1 MKIYQNRVASEST
14 SQIEI
19 DKNDEHIIQITQDLE
34 QPSRVAIVTGGN
46 RGIGYEVCKEL
57 SKADCRVVLTSRN
70 EVDGNKAIDSLH
82 HHDNITY
89 HKLDVTDIKDISRL
103 RDWFLKTYERIDIL
117 VNNAGVY
124 LDEGVSV
131 FEVDEKI
138 VHETMAANFYG
149 AFRMCRAFVPIM
161 KQNGYGRI
169 VNISSGYGAMN
180 EMASYH
186 AAYRISKASLNAL
199 TLIMA
204 DELRGSKIK
213 VNAVCPG
220 WVNTDMGGKMA
231 PISSQNA
238 AKDIVHFALVDETGP
253 TGGFFR
259 YKKAIQW

>member
-1 MKIYQNRVASEST
+1 MEQN
-14 SQIEI
+14 
-19 DKNDEHIIQITQDLE
+19 K
-34 QPSRVAIVTGGN
+34 RVAIVTGGN

-70 EVDGNKAIDSLH
+70 EEDGKKALDSLDD
-82 HHDNITY
+82 HDNVVY

-103 RDWFLKTYERIDIL
+103 RQWILKMYGRVDIL
-117 VNNAGVY
+117 VNNAGIY
-124 LDEGVSV
+124 LDDGVSV

-138 VHETMAANFYG
+138 VQETMAANFYG
-149 AFRMCRAFVPIM
+149 AFRMCRSFVPLM

-180 EMASYH
+180 EMAGYQ

-204 DELRGSKIK
+204 DELRDSNIK

-220 WVNTDMGGKMA
+220 WVNTDMGGNMA
-231 PISSQNA
+231 PTSSQTA
-238 AKDIVHFALVDETGP
+238 ARDIVHFALVDAAGP
-253 TGGFFR
+253 SGGFFR
-259 YKKAIQW
+259 FKKAIQW